1 MGWEGSKASSS
12 LMKEPETG
20 MIEGGRIEVMTKKE
34 KREGWMQG
42 ESKSE
47 EEEEEEDMRTKEVK
61 STSEV

>member
-1 MGWEGSKASSS
+1 
-12 LMKEPETG
+12 MKEPETG
-20 MIEGGRIEVMTKKE
+20 MIEEGRIEVMTKKE